1 MFEDGIFME
10 DGLFTLSWVIS
21 QRVRRCGSEGNVISF
36 SPETLSLSVDSV
48 LSLQAPFTSLT
59 LYFRFRTLMKRS
71 SPLQHHG
78 HDDQPEAEGGKN
90 IFEIF
95 FMTVPVIVPK
105 TSRPCQN
112 QVPRSFSTP
121 IYSSSW
127 LLNKI

>member
-36 SPETLSLSVDSV
+36 SPETLSLCVDSV
-48 LSLQAPFTSLT
+48 LSLQALFTSLT
-59 LYFRFRTLMKRS
+59 LYFSFRTLMKRS

-90 IFEIF
+90 IFEKK
-95 FMTVPVIVPK
+95 TVPVLVPI

-112 QVPRSFSTP
+112 QVPRGLGLTLKSLFHDQ
-121 IYSSSW
+121 
-127 LLNKI
+127 